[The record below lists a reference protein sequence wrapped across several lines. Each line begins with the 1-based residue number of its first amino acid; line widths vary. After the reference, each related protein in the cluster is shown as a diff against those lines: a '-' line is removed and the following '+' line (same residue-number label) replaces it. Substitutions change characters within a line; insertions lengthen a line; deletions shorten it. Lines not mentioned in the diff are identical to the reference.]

1 MSIPGQH
8 EATFAVEM
16 KSPIKEGHTVC
27 NITIKTSL
35 QVGTCS
41 AAVLSRGML
50 FFSFSSSRDS
60 LVIIAIHLA
69 TPCIVACVAEQD
81 LASWLTHRH
90 SRLLKRL
97 LRRTDPH
104 Y

>member
-35 QVGTCS
+35 QVATCS

-50 FFSFSSSRDS
+50 FFSFSSYDS
-60 LVIIAIHLA
+60 LVIIALHLA

-90 SRLLKRL
+90 SRSLKRL
-97 LRRTDPH
+97 LRRTGPH